1 MTSTQAAATPE
12 TALLSV
18 GIDVGSSAVKT
29 VLMQQHGD
37 DQAEV
42 LALRTDRIRRRD
54 LRRVIQESYAMV
66 LEESGTS
73 PADIAYV
80 ASTGE
85 GELVDFRRGHFY
97 GMTTHARGAI
107 FLVPAARA
115 VLDVGALHAR
125 AMRIDEKSRVLGNR
139 MTSQCASGSG
149 QFLEN
154 VARYLGVALD
164 EVGSLSCQAR
174 EPEQVSSIC
183 AVLAETDVIN
193 MVSRGISTAN
203 ILKGIH
209 QSMAGRYV
217 KLLRAIGAEK
227 DVLITGGLAADV
239 GLVETMRELVA
250 AEEMHLT
257 IHTHPHS
264 IYAGALGAA
273 LWGGFRHRV
282 LADRAVPKEA

>member
-1 MTSTQAAATPE
+1 MISAMPMVAQQGE
-12 TALLSV
+12 LLTA
-18 GIDVGSSAVKT
+18 GIDVGSSAVKS
-29 VLMQQHGD
+29 VLLRLGD
-37 DQAEV
+37 GDEVEV

-54 LRRVIQESYAMV
+54 LRKVIQESYAMAM
-66 LEESGTS
+66 EEAGVDSH
-73 PADIAYV
+73 DIAYV

-97 GMTTHARGAI
+97 GMTTHSRGAV
-107 FLVPAARA
+107 FLVPEARA

-125 AMRIDEKSRVLGNR
+125 AMKIDEKSRVLGYR

-154 VARYLGVALD
+154 VARYLGVALE
-164 EVGSLSCQAR
+164 EVGTLSCQAST
-174 EPEQVSSIC
+174 PEQVSSIC

-209 QSMAGRYV
+209 QSMSGRYL

-227 DVLITGGLAADV
+227 DVLITGGLAADA
-239 GLVETMRELVA
+239 GLAAAMREQV
-250 AEEMHLT
+250 AEEDMGLT
-257 IHTHPHS
+257 IHTHSDS

-282 LADRAVPKEA
+282 LARRSAEEN

>member
-1 MTSTQAAATPE
+1 MTAVANTLVSTG
-12 TALLSV
+12 V
-18 GIDVGSSAVKT
+18 DVGSSAVKIA
-29 VLMQQHGD
+29 VLRTAD
-37 DQAEV
+37 DSTEV

-54 LRRVIQESYAMV
+54 LRKVLDEGYPMA
-66 LEESGTS
+66 LEEAGVE
-73 PADIAYV
+73 PDEVAYV

-97 GMTTHARGAI
+97 GMTTHARGAV
-107 FLVPAARA
+107 FLVPEAKA

-125 AMRIDEKSRVLGNR
+125 AMRIDERSRVLGYR

-154 VARYLGVALD
+154 VARYLGVALE
-164 EVGSLSCQAR
+164 EVGELSLSA
-174 EPEQVSSIC
+174 ETPEQVSSIC

-193 MVSRGISTAN
+193 MVSRGISTSD

-209 QSMAGRYV
+209 LSMAGRYM

-227 DVLITGGLAADV
+227 HVAITGGLAADV

-250 AEEMHLT
+250 AEEMDVE
-257 IHTHPHS
+257 IHTHTDS

-273 LWGGFRHRV
+273 LWGAYRHRV
-282 LADRAVPKEA
+282 LEIRKAS

>member
-1 MTSTQAAATPE
+1 MVTSAVPT
-12 TALLSV
+12 TAEESAVLTM
-18 GIDVGSSAVKT
+18 GIDVGSSAVKS
-29 VLMQQHGD
+29 VLLRTKND
-37 DQAEV
+37 DVEV
-42 LALRTDRIRRRD
+42 LTLRTDRIRRRD
-54 LRRVIQESYAMV
+54 LRKVIEESHAMA
-66 LEESGTS
+66 LEEAGVDSE
-73 PADIAYV
+73 DIAYV

-97 GMTTHARGAI
+97 GMTTHSRGAI
-107 FLVPAARA
+107 LLVPQSRA

-125 AMRIDEKSRVLGNR
+125 AMRIDAQSRVLDYR

-154 VARYLGVALD
+154 VARYLGVALE
-164 EVGSLSCQAR
+164 EVGELSCQADS
-174 EPEQVSSIC
+174 PEQVSSIC

-209 QSMAGRYV
+209 QSMSGRYL
-217 KLLRAIGAEK
+217 KLLRAIGAER
-227 DVLITGGLAADV
+227 DVLITGGLAADT
-239 GLVETMRELVA
+239 GLAQTMREQA
-250 AEEMHLT
+250 AQEDMNLT

-282 LADRAVPKEA
+282 LARRDSEEN